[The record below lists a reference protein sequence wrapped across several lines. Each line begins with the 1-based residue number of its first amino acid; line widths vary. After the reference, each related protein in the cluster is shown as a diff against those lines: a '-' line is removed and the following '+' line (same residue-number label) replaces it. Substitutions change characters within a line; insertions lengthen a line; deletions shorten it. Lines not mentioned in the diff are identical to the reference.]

1 MSEEKKKSEV
11 ESRAPSAVSFIQTPD
26 DKIFTEISEKVVKS
40 RLTKNKNSV
49 NLIFKVQLSS
59 LSLQNVY
66 LQECFVDKG
75 RQMSVMMGNKDLCT
89 NLKLQEKKK
98 RYIVEQISLLSS
110 HMM

>member
-1 MSEEKKKSEV
+1 MSEETKKNEA
-11 ESRAPSAVSFIQTPD
+11 ESRAPSAVSFVQTPD

-49 NLIFKVQLSS
+49 YLICNIHLST
-59 LSLQNVY
+59 LSLQNDY

-98 RYIVEQISLLSS
+98 RFISHNFFLFCLI
-110 HMM
+110 